1 MSPAPARVPP
11 AGNRSISVLTI
22 VGRRVP
28 GPAHSLPGAAPAL
41 GTPRMVPDMDCP
53 VSRGGSG
60 LENGSQRSRTAVS
73 HLTRLQESLA
83 RRTHLGIGH
92 SVCRTGSSSGQSNG
106 QSAASSHQLLPPA
119 PHEHGWPPLFLA
131 GEMELPFPRP
141 ETVPQFVHAFIF
153 QKHTASEEEN
163 QNIRGG
169 QLRTRLEIASVC
181 TVSFVCQTSPCLP
194 LLPY

>member
-1 MSPAPARVPP
+1 MPAQVPP
-11 AGNRSISVLTI
+11 AGNWSISVLTI
-22 VGRRVP
+22 VGLSIP

-60 LENGSQRSRTAVS
+60 LDNGSQRSHTAVS
-73 HLTRLQESLA
+73 HLTRLQESLTH
-83 RRTHLGIGH
+83 RTHLGIGH
-92 SVCRTGSSSGQSNG
+92 SVCRTGSSLGQSDG
-106 QSAASSHQLLPPA
+106 QLLPPA
-119 PHEHGWPPLFLA
+119 PHEHGWLPLFLA
-131 GEMELPFPRP
+131 GEMELAFPRP
-141 ETVPQFVHAFIF
+141 GTVPQFVRTFIF

-163 QNIRGG
+163 QNIRG
-169 QLRTRLEIASVC
+169 QLRTRLEIALVC